1 MILNWLSFFG
11 LAIGLLLAILC
22 KEELKSSK
30 KYFLLFEKICLLVIF
45 VILMYSF
52 KLKWT
57 VLLGIPM
64 AYFFKED
71 YFYLGLSLL
80 SNNFL
85 VTSFVF
91 MFGLPNGSLLYSDKV
106 IIKKVLMNLLL
117 FLIPAIFL
125 LNVFVPYQ
133 EYLISFAIGAL
144 LIRTVNIKWKLKN

>member
-11 LAIGLLLAILC
+11 LLIGLLLAIFC
-22 KEELKSSK
+22 KEELKPGK
-30 KYFLLFEKICLLVIF
+30 KYFLLFEKICLLFIF
-45 VILMYSF
+45 IILMYSF

-57 VLLGIPM
+57 VLLGIPI

-80 SNNFL
+80 SNSFF

-91 MFGLPNGSLLYSDKV
+91 MFGLPNGSLLYSEKN
-106 IIKKVLMNLLL
+106 IIQKVLLNLLL
-117 FLIPAIFL
+117 FLIPIVFL
-125 LNVFVPYQ
+125 LNVFTPFK
-133 EYLISFAIGAL
+133 EYFISFAVGAL